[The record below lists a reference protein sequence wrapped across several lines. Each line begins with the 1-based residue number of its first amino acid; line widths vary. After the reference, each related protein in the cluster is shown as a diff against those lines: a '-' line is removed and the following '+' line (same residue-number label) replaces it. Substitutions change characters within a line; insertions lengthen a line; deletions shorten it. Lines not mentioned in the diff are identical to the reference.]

1 MANYLIVESKN
12 DQYFIKALVKQINA
26 SIDHIKLI
34 YINEYEPLQG
44 LDHQK
49 LKDVLSNLKAAAQ
62 RGKVDRVGIILD
74 LDQETEDNRL
84 QLVNQCLAAVFENT
98 AELQKTCEFIHLE
111 QESPDFSIQMA
122 CYFTHVQGQGELETL
137 LKSIKTKPSPYAD
150 CLQAWRECLA
160 TQGKPISDKE
170 FDKLWVAQY
179 IRWDTCTRKERK
191 QAERKCSMA
200 AFKYVMED
208 KTDIWDWSH
217 AALDGLKQF
226 LQLFSE

>member
-12 DQYFIKALVKQINA
+12 DQYFIEALVQQINA
-26 SIDHIKLI
+26 SIDHIKPI
-34 YINEYEPLQG
+34 DIDGYEPLQG

-49 LKDVLSNLKAAAQ
+49 LKNALSSLKATAQ
-62 RGKVDRVGIILD
+62 RGQVDRVGIILD

-137 LKSIKTKPSPYAD
+137 LKTIKTKPSPYAD
-150 CLQAWRECLA
+150 CLQSWRDCLA
-160 TQGKPISDKE
+160 TQNKAISDKD
-170 FDKLWVAQY
+170 FDKFWVAQY
-179 IRWDTCTRKERK
+179 LRWDTCSLEDRK
-191 QAERKCSMA
+191 QAGRKCSMA
-200 AFKYVMED
+200 AFKDVMQN
-208 KTDIWDWSH
+208 KPQIWDWNHSV
-217 AALDGLKQF
+217 LDGLKQF
-226 LQLFSE
+226 LRLFSE